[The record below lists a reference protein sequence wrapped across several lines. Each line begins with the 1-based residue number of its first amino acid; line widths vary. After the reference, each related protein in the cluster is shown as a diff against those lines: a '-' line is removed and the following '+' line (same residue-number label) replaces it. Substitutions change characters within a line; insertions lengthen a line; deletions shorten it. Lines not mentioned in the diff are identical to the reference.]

1 VDRQMAQNSGYAGQ
15 PRKVDGVDP
24 PQPPRPVQTSTGAR
38 AAEAAASPLHA
49 LKDAHDHSWY

>member
-1 VDRQMAQNSGYAGQ
+1 MAQNSGYAGQ

-24 PQPPRPVQTSTGAR
+24 PPPPRPVQTSTGAR